1 MPSIVTLIQKLYV
14 KVRGLTARE
23 GIPRGFYQP
32 RVRRRAAH
40 ALAGRTGRLLDVG
53 CGRGFFLEEVAI
65 IAPQLGLVGIDYA
78 VNQLTFT
85 RAYVDQHASSAPL
98 LVGARA
104 EALPFPAETFEAASC
119 LNLFYNLPSMAVV
132 RTLLLEMARILK
144 PGGRCLVDIRNRWN
158 FPTVLRFQLRHWHD
172 PSFPY
177 SLNAYTTSELEAALE
192 GTGLRTVRHHR
203 IGLLKSPLCPVI
215 VFELEKKTGEPA

>member
-1 MPSIVTLIQKLYV
+1 M
-14 KVRGLTARE
+14 RGLTALE

-65 IAPQLGLVGIDYA
+65 TAPQLDLAGIDYA

-85 RAYVDQHASSAPL
+85 RAYVDQHAGSAPF

-144 PGGRCLVDIRNRWN
+144 PGGRCLVDVRNRWN
-158 FPTVLRFQLRHWHD
+158 LPTVLRYRLLHWHD
-172 PSFPY
+172 PTCLHP
-177 SLNAYTTSELEAALE
+177 LKTYTTSELEAALE
-192 GTGLRTVRHHR
+192 GTGLRTVRRHR
-203 IGLLKSPLCPVI
+203 IGLLKSPFCPVI
-215 VFELEKKTGEPA
+215 VFELEKNTGEPA